1 MRLNIFKKLF
11 SRKTNNENI
20 VSEEINNIP
29 NIHENV
35 NQQPNINII
44 STDNYIKME
53 IQQDCTFREYCSELD
68 KLSQDGVDEI
78 NQLPMRAL
86 LSKGIETIYGQSVYL
101 IDNNGFSYT
110 ISVNSNNV
118 YISSRKTE
126 SEEIKEATID
136 VNLQSKRY
144 RITNYVHDLN
154 RSTKSV
160 KIYSLDEVG
169 SQFSMTTDEARTTV
183 DLIIEQLGRI
193 DFIGEIV
200 DLIMLKE
207 YITLSKA
214 QGDHRADKAQDISKD
229 R

>member
-20 VSEEINNIP
+20 ISEEINNIP
-29 NIHENV
+29 NIS
-35 NQQPNINII
+35 IS

-68 KLSQDGVDEI
+68 KLSQNGVDEI

-86 LSKGIETIYGQSVYL
+86 LSKGIEIIYGQSVYL
-101 IDNNGFSYT
+101 MDNNGFSYT
-110 ISVNSNNV
+110 ISVNLNNV
-118 YISSRKTE
+118 YISLRKTE

-160 KIYSLDEVG
+160 KTYSLDEVG
-169 SQFSMTTDEARTTV
+169 SPFPMTTEEARTTV
-183 DLIIEQLGRI
+183 DLIIEQLEQIG
-193 DFIGEIV
+193 FISEVVDISQIKECIKLNEIQSFNKT
-200 DLIMLKE
+200 DRDM
-207 YITLSKA
+207 
-214 QGDHRADKAQDISKD
+214 SKD

>member
-1 MRLNIFKKLF
+1 MILNFLKKLF

-20 VSEEINNIP
+20 IPEENNHLP
-29 NIHENV
+29 NIS
-35 NQQPNINII
+35 II
-44 STDNYIKME
+44 STDNYIKMK

-68 KLSQDGVDEI
+68 KLSQEGVDEI

-101 IDNNGFSYT
+101 IDNNGFFYT
-110 ISVNSNNV
+110 ISINSNNV

-160 KIYSLDEVG
+160 KTYLPDEVG
-169 SQFSMTTDEARTTV
+169 SPFSMTTEDAKTTV
-183 DLIIEQLGRI
+183 SLMIEQLGQIEYI
-193 DFIGEIV
+193 DEIV
-200 DLIMLKE
+200 DLSQLKE
-207 YITLSKA
+207 CLTLYKV
-214 QGDHRADKAQDISKD
+214 QDFHRTVKVQDISKD

>member
-1 MRLNIFKKLF
+1 
-11 SRKTNNENI
+11 
-20 VSEEINNIP
+20 
-29 NIHENV
+29 
-35 NQQPNINII
+35 
-44 STDNYIKME
+44 ME

-78 NQLPMRAL
+78 NQLPMRVL

-136 VNLQSKRY
+136 INLQSKRY
-144 RITNYVHDLN
+144 RMTNYVHDVN

-160 KIYSLDEVG
+160 KTYSLDEVG
-169 SQFSMTTDEARTTV
+169 SPFSMTTDEARTTV
-183 DLIIEQLGRI
+183 DLIIEQLEQI
-193 DFIGEIV
+193 DFISEIV
-200 DLIMLKE
+200 DISQIKE
-207 YITLSKA
+207 CLTISKV
-214 QGDHRADKAQDISKD
+214 QELNRANNVQNVSKD

>member
-29 NIHENV
+29 NIPDDV
-35 NQQPNINII
+35 NEQPNISII

-136 VNLQSKRY
+136 TNLQSKRY
-144 RITNYVHDLN
+144 RITNYVHDVN

-160 KIYSLDEVG
+160 KTYSLDEVG
-169 SQFSMTTDEARTTV
+169 SPFSMTTDEARTTV
-183 DLIIEQLGRI
+183 DLIIEQLEQIG
-193 DFIGEIV
+193 FIGEIV
-200 DLIMLKE
+200 DISQIKE
-207 YITLSKA
+207 CLT
-214 QGDHRADKAQDISKD
+214 ISKVQEPNRSNNVQNINKD